1 MECPIAVIDLT
12 HGSLMAS
19 RGSFKRVEVTVDGK
33 YIASATRDPSPANVS
48 QAEEQG
54 YVGDAESVCWASVV
68 DHELLHMTL
77 AEIVLGGP
85 SPTIQF
91 EAGVPG
97 AVPLYN
103 RLYEESLVIALQRRI
118 NTGEMPWPLTT
129 MKPDDLAA
137 VTSRFAEYK
146 TQLAAA
152 WNGEAKEP
160 TWKN

>member
-1 MECPIAVIDLT
+1 MGTQTALIELA
-12 HGSLMAS
+12 HGSLLVAADV
-19 RGSFKRVEVTVDGK
+19 RRVHVIVDGV
-33 YIASATRDPSPANVS
+33 YRAPATRDPTPENVS

-54 YVGDAESVCWASVV
+54 YIGDAASICWASVV

-129 MKPDDLAA
+129 MKPADLAA
-137 VTSRFAEYK
+137 VTSLFAKYK
-146 TQLAAA
+146 AQLAAA
-152 WNGEAKEP
+152 LNVEAKENAW
-160 TWKN
+160 TN